1 MTRNQ
6 KNNQKATRSNT
17 MPTWLSSLKDSITDH
32 GATLIVFAVWFVV
45 LLSLSF
51 VKVVTASNL
60 VTFPIDEYEVGQI
73 SDRTVIAERSLP
85 KDDQY
90 PFEIVRGE
98 KIIKKGFPITEDMF
112 NKVARMSAAPAYIDY
127 RNFCN
132 DLLYFMLLS
141 ALLFY
146 LYSRG
151 FFDRELQLKDSI
163 FMAACSLLVYGMSAF
178 GFRYHI
184 FSYEFALPVILPAT
198 FTAILVTILFN
209 QRTAVYYCFIL
220 FFMILSATDYVLV
233 PAVFELCSCLAA
245 VRIVRKLQRRYDMV
259 IAALLISVLDAVFM
273 LVLHI
278 IFNNDANRVFGCI
291 AGVAFNGFISGILAL
306 GFITP
311 LETVLNTASIFRL
324 MDLSDQNSPI
334 LRRLLL
340 KAPGTYNHSMMVAT
354 LAESACSEIGAN
366 ALLARVGAYYHDIG
380 KMDQAEYFVENQAGE
395 NKHDDLD
402 NPRMSLTVIRSHVR
416 KGVEKA
422 HQLHLP
428 QEVIDIIAEHH
439 GNSVVS
445 YFYNEA
451 KKLDENVTPEEY
463 SYIGN
468 PPHSKEAAV
477 VMLADTVEAA
487 CRTLD
492 HPSVSRLEKFIH
504 TLVMSKVEHGQLE
517 RSKLSFG
524 EVTAIEASFVTILA
538 GYYHTRI
545 EYPDQKDPDAA
556 EKSEV

>member
-1 MTRNQ
+1 MTKKDKINHR
-6 KNNQKATRSNT
+6 TPS
-17 MPTWLSSLKDSITDH
+17 WVHFLSESIKDY
-32 GATLIVFAVWFVV
+32 GPTLIVFTIWFAV
-45 LLSLSF
+45 LLVMAF
-51 VKVVTASNL
+51 VKVSTATNL
-60 VTFPIDEYEVGQI
+60 VSFPVDEYEVGQI
-73 SDRTVIAERSLP
+73 ADRAFIAERSLP
-85 KDDQY
+85 KDDAF
-90 PFEIVRGE
+90 PFEVVRGE
-98 KIIKKGFPITEDMF
+98 KIIRKGFPITEEQLSKMA
-112 NKVARMSAAPAYIDY
+112 KIAAAPAYIDY
-127 RNFCN
+127 RRFCN
-132 DLLYFMLLS
+132 DLLYFMLLAS
-141 ALLFY
+141 LLFY
-146 LYSRG
+146 VYSRG
-151 FFDRELQLKDSI
+151 FYDRELQVKEAV
-163 FMAACSLLVYGMSAF
+163 FMSCCSLFVYGMAAF
-178 GFRYHI
+178 GSRWNI

-198 FTAILVTILFN
+198 FTAILVTVLFN
-209 QRTAVYYCFIL
+209 QRMAVYFSFCIFFLIL
-220 FFMILSATDYVLV
+220 DATDFALV
-233 PAVFELCSCLAA
+233 PGIFELCSCLAA

-259 IAALLISVLDAVFM
+259 IAALMLAVLDAVFL

-278 IFNNDANRVFGCI
+278 VFNNDANRIFGCI

-311 LETVLNTASIFRL
+311 LESALNTASIFRL
-324 MDLSDQNSPI
+324 MDLSDQNSPV

-354 LAESACSEIGAN
+354 LAESACTEIGAN

-395 NKHDDLD
+395 NKHTELD
-402 NPRMSLTVIRSHVR
+402 NPRLSLSVIRSHVK

-422 HQLHLP
+422 HQLRLP

-439 GNSVVS
+439 GNSVVA

-451 KKLDENVTPEEY
+451 KKLDENVRPEDY

-504 TLVMSKVEHGQLE
+504 QLVMGKIEHGQLE
-517 RSKLSFG
+517 RTRLSFG
-524 EVTAIEASFVTILA
+524 ELTAIEASFVAILA

-545 EYPDQKDPDAA
+545 EYPDQKDPDASDKP
-556 EKSEV
+556 EDQKK

>member
-1 MTRNQ
+1 MTRKQ
-6 KNNQKATRSNT
+6 KNKKRVQ
-17 MPTWLSSLKDSITDH
+17 PTWLYTLQQAVTEH
-32 GATLIVFAVWFVV
+32 GPNLIVFAACFTILLVLSFIKVSTATK
-45 LLSLSF
+45 LLS
-51 VKVVTASNL
+51 
-60 VTFPIDEYEVGQI
+60 FPVDEYEVGQI
-73 SDRTVIAERSLP
+73 SDRTVVAERSLP
-85 KDDQY
+85 KDEEY

-98 KIIKKGFPITEDMF
+98 KIIKKGFPITEEQF
-112 NKVARMSAAPAYIDY
+112 SKVAKLAAAPAYIDY
-127 RNFCN
+127 RSFFN
-132 DLLYFMLLS
+132 DMLFFMLLS
-141 ALLFY
+141 SLLFY

-151 FFDRELQLKDSI
+151 FFERELQLKEAVFLSC
-163 FMAACSLLVYGMSAF
+163 CSLLVYGMSAF
-178 GFRYHI
+178 GYRYNI

-198 FTAILVTILFN
+198 FTAILVTILFT
-209 QRTAVYYCFIL
+209 QRTAVYYCFVI
-220 FFMILSATDYVLV
+220 FFLILSATDYALV
-233 PAVFELCSCLAA
+233 PAIFELGSCLAA
-245 VRIVRKLQRRYDMV
+245 VRIVRNLQRRYDMV
-259 IAALLISVLDAVFM
+259 IAALMVAVLDAVFM

-311 LETVLNTASIFRL
+311 LETLLNTASIFRL

-402 NPRMSLTVIRSHVR
+402 NPRLSLSVIRSHVK

-451 KKLDENVTPEEY
+451 KKLDENVRPEDY

-468 PPHSKEAAV
+468 PPHSREAAV

-504 TLVMSKVEHGQLE
+504 QLVMGKIEHGQLE
-517 RSKLSFG
+517 RAKLSFG
-524 EVTAIEASFVTILA
+524 ELTAIEASFVTILA

-545 EYPDQKDPDAA
+545 EYPDQKDPDATDNG
-556 EKSEV
+556 EE